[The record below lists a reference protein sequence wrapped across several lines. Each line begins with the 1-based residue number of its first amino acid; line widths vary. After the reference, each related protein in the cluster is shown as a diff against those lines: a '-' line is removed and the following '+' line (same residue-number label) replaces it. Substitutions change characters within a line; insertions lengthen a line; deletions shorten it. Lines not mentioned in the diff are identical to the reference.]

1 MIFRFLVLVL
11 FLFNIQLSFAENIK
25 VETIVQNVCVAC
37 HAQDGNS
44 IISANPKLSSQHESY
59 LYKQLMNYKTG
70 LRNNVVMSG
79 IVSNLSEQELKALA
93 NYFAQQNLNL
103 SKALENGKGSLGE
116 KIFRAGIADKKVP
129 ACAGCHGPSAHGIP
143 GKFPRLNSQH
153 AEYLKIQ
160 LQNFASGARE
170 NDSAAVMRMIAEK
183 LTETEMNA
191 VTDYIQG
198 LQ

>member
-1 MIFRFLVLVL
+1 MVPHIH
-11 FLFNIQLSFAENIK
+11 IYPY
-25 VETIVQNVCVAC
+25 T
-37 HAQDGNS
+37 
-44 IISANPKLSSQHESY
+44 P
-59 LYKQLMNYKTG
+59 MT
-70 LRNNVVMSG
+70 LRGV
-79 IVSNLSEQELKALA
+79 
-93 NYFAQQNLNL
+93 
-103 SKALENGKGSLGE
+103 LENGKGSLGE

-160 LQNFASGARE
+160 LQNFASGARA

>member
-1 MIFRFLVLVL
+1 LLVIF
-11 FLFNIQLSFAENIK
+11 
-25 VETIVQNVCVAC
+25 
-37 HAQDGNS
+37 
-44 IISANPKLSSQHESY
+44 
-59 LYKQLMNYKTG
+59 
-70 LRNNVVMSG
+70 
-79 IVSNLSEQELKALA
+79 SEQELKALA
-93 NYFAQQNLNL
+93 NYFSQQNLNL

-183 LTETEMNA
+183 LTDTEMNA